1 MWHSV
6 TYSGRNAVS
15 MVVDF
20 MNKNNITPREV
31 IKIDNSVNIG
41 PHGETYKTSTLIYY
55 TEE

>member
-15 MVVDF
+15 MMVDF
-20 MNKNNITPREV
+20 MNKNNITPQEV
-31 IKIDNSVNIG
+31 VKIDNSVNIG
-41 PHGETYKTSTLIYY
+41 QHGETHKIVSLIYD